1 MKILV
6 INNKGDELKNFRR
19 SLEKYDFDIID
30 FQRIKRDDYK
40 KYDCVILSGGEQ
52 YEVQESPEKYEEEI
66 ELIRNCDK
74 PILWICLGLQLV
86 AHTFWEKLLKL
97 EKYYKETTDVTIMQ
111 EDSIFLW
118 LPEKF
123 SANVDHRWCVPNP
136 KNFDILAVS
145 YHCIEAIKHKK
156 KHIYGVQFH
165 PEILEWEVNGYMVI
179 ENFLR
184 VFKTQ

>member
-74 PILWICLGLQLV
+74 PIL
-86 AHTFWEKLLKL
+86 
-97 EKYYKETTDVTIMQ
+97 
-111 EDSIFLW
+111 
-118 LPEKF
+118 
-123 SANVDHRWCVPNP
+123 
-136 KNFDILAVS
+136 
-145 YHCIEAIKHKK
+145 
-156 KHIYGVQFH
+156 
-165 PEILEWEVNGYMVI
+165 
-179 ENFLR
+179 
-184 VFKTQ
+184 